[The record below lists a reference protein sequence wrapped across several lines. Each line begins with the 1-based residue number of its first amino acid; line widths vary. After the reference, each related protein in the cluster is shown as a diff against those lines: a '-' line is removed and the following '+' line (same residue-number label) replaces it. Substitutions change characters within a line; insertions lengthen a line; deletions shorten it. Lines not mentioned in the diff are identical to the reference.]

1 MSDSRIQLTDSEL
14 ENLYRFCARH
24 YVHWYDVQAELV
36 DHLATAIEERL
47 AANPKLSFEQ
57 ALDDVYRGFGYK
69 GFAGVVA
76 ERTAQ
81 VQRANN
87 KLRRCLFFS
96 YFRWP
101 KMALT
106 LFITTAIYSLGK
118 WLPGQ
123 AMEWVALAMV
133 LCVFVWQFVLA
144 WRIGGMAKMGSKKL
158 LLTESAGSGVL
169 WGNIFLQ
176 VYVSQRIWGTA
187 NQFSDIR
194 LYALIALVTLSVVA
208 MMSYYEYCKAL
219 YEKAR
224 QQYPA
229 AFA

>member
-1 MSDSRIQLTDSEL
+1 
-14 ENLYRFCARH
+14 
-24 YVHWYDVQAELV
+24 VHWYDVQAELV
-36 DHLATAIEERL
+36 DHLATAIEEKI
-47 AANPKLSFEQ
+47 AANPKLGFEQ

-81 VQRANN
+81 VQRANS
-87 KLRRCLFFS
+87 KFRRSLFLS

-118 WLPGQ
+118 RLPGQ
-123 AMEWVALAMV
+123 AMEWVAAALV
-133 LCVFVWQFVLA
+133 LSVLVWQFVLA
-144 WRIGGMAKMGSKKL
+144 ARIGSISKRVSKKL
-158 LLTESAGSGVL
+158 LLTESAGSGL
-169 WGNIFLQ
+169 LFGNVFMQ
-176 VYVSQRIWGTA
+176 VYVSQRIWGTE
-187 NQFSDIR
+187 NEFSDIR
-194 LYALIALVTLSVVA
+194 LYALIALLTLSVVA